1 MDYGRFVLRPGTGKL
16 EMQLSNALNN
26 AMVVSEFCNINPIQ
40 VCHKCLILSP
50 GVVDIVS
57 RLPTDTRKMENT
69 D

>member
-1 MDYGRFVLRPGTGKL
+1 
-16 EMQLSNALNN
+16 
-26 AMVVSEFCNINPIQ
+26 MVVSEFCNIYPIQ